1 MSERIHTILGGSP
14 IGVAVRLILISIL
27 VGFILSWLNLDPR
40 DIIDWVVRTVEWA
53 WYSLFG
59 SAERA
64 VYYFLLGA
72 AIVVPVF
79 IISRLLK
86 IGRR

>member
-1 MSERIHTILGGSP
+1 MSERINQILGGSP
-14 IGVAVRLILISIL
+14 IGVAIRLILISIL
-27 VGFILSWLNLDPR
+27 VGFILSWLNWNPH
-40 DIIDWVVRTVEWA
+40 DIIDWVIRSVEWA
-53 WYSLFG
+53 WRSLFG
-59 SAERA
+59 SVERA

-86 IGRR
+86 MGRR

>member
-1 MSERIHTILGGSP
+1 MSERINRFLGGSP

-27 VGFILSWLNLDPR
+27 VGFILSWLNWNPR
-40 DIIDWVVRTVEWA
+40 DIIDWGVRTVDWV
-53 WYSLFG
+53 WRSLFG

-86 IGRR
+86 VGRR

>member
-1 MSERIHTILGGSP
+1 MSERINQILGGSP
-14 IGVAVRLILISIL
+14 IGVAIRLILISIL
-27 VGFILSWLNLDPR
+27 VGFILSWLNWNPHDILDWA
-40 DIIDWVVRTVEWA
+40 IRTVEWA
-53 WYSLFG
+53 WRSLFG
-59 SAERA
+59 SVERA

-86 IGRR
+86 MGRR

>member
-1 MSERIHTILGGSP
+1 MSERINQILGGSP
-14 IGVAVRLILISIL
+14 IGVAIRLILISIL
-27 VGFILSWLNLDPR
+27 VGFILSWLNWNPH
-40 DIIDWVVRTVEWA
+40 DIIDWVIRTLEWA
-53 WYSLFG
+53 WRSLFG

-86 IGRR
+86 MGRR

>member
-1 MSERIHTILGGSP
+1 MSERINHILGGSP
-14 IGVAVRLILISIL
+14 IGVAIRLILISIL
-27 VGFILSWLNLDPR
+27 VGFILSWLNWNPH
-40 DIIDWVVRTVEWA
+40 DIIDWVIRTLEWA
-53 WYSLFG
+53 WRSLFG

-64 VYYFLLGA
+64 IYYFLLGA

>member
-1 MSERIHTILGGSP
+1 MSDSIHRFLGGSP

-27 VGFILSWLNLDPR
+27 VGFILSWLHWNPH
-40 DIIDWVVRTVEWA
+40 DIIQWVVRTIQWA
-53 WYSLFG
+53 WHSLFG
-59 SAERA
+59 SVEKA

-79 IISRLLK
+79 IISRVLK
-86 IGRR
+86 MGRR

>member
-1 MSERIHTILGGSP
+1 MSERINQILGGSP
-14 IGVAVRLILISIL
+14 IGVAIRLILISIL
-27 VGFILSWLNLDPR
+27 VGFILSWLNWNPH

-53 WYSLFG
+53 WRSLFG
-59 SAERA
+59 SVEQA
-64 VYYFLLGA
+64 VYYFMLGA

-86 IGRR
+86 MGRR

>member
-1 MSERIHTILGGSP
+1 MSERINQILGGSP
-14 IGVAVRLILISIL
+14 IGVAIRLILISIL
-27 VGFILSWLNLDPR
+27 VGFILSWLNWNPN
-40 DIIDWVVRTVEWA
+40 DIIDWVIRSVEWA
-53 WYSLFG
+53 WRSLFG
-59 SAERA
+59 SVERA

-86 IGRR
+86 MGRR